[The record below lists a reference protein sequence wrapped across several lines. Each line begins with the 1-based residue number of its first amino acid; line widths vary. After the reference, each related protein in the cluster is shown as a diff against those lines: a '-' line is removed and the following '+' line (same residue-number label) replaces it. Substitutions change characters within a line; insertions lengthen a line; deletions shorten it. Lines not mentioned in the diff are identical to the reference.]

1 MDREQPGNPYEAIG
15 YGDFGSYFKN
25 KKIKLQLQQDEIA
38 ALAEEDLPQIF
49 DGVIVY
55 VNGYTDPPIHGNL
68 TCIAVILAV
77 VWLSG
82 GEFTQFLH
90 KSKITHIIASN
101 LTQAKMKEFRNY
113 KVAKPEWVTESV
125 KANRLLPW
133 HNFSTIRIPSSLAQF
148 RPGSEATQSGS
159 ATSSVSGASPERT
172 RPKAGLNTYQTQ
184 AVPEKQLIHKE
195 PHHRPHITPL
205 HDNNAVPLTNDTVME
220 DSIEVDD
227 VNDLEVI
234 QDVPE
239 AENEVMSDNM
249 DGEDSFFEGLNLDDF
264 EYQLTPPNAE
274 KPADTGP
281 PVDVAEPE
289 PAFQPLTQ
297 VPISPP
303 SGQPPLPTNP
313 PQVTAS
319 GYKPLAF
326 NPYTRAGLP
335 SMMPIPD
342 SDNTIKTTEAI
353 GTQVEVDPQD
363 DRHPTLIELSVP
375 WNRLNSSIQP
385 GFVEKFY
392 QSSRLHYLSTW
403 KAKLRDVTIKLQKD
417 RLPVVTKNVH
427 KTIMQVLE
435 MWHIDFDCFFASVA
449 TRGRPELQ
457 VKPIAVAHGTG
468 GSTSNSEI
476 ASCNYLARDFGV
488 KNGMQ
493 LLKAR
498 TLCPDLLVVPY
509 EFQQYEDISIEFYK
523 ILLCYA
529 DELQAVSVDEALV
542 DISSKCLPTW
552 DVGVNGSQ
560 LGASK
565 GSQHDDPSR
574 ITPAAFALKVRE
586 EIFLATGCHA
596 SVGIGPNILL
606 AKLSTKR
613 AKPHGQYIWP
623 SPPGSNR
630 TLEELQG
637 AVPDLIEES
646 EEDPS
651 PPTSENTSFSLSYEP
666 PPIVRKSVSRKEPV
680 VKDLPGVGYKISQ
693 DLLERLNVRTLHQL
707 QQVNRDELQR
717 ICGMKTGDLLYN
729 SCRGID
735 ETTIASDREKSRQSV
750 SAEISWGVRF
760 ENQQQVDVFMRD
772 LAHEVSKRLKEI
784 DRKGKS
790 IVMKIMKRKEFIKGH
805 WKHLGHGP
813 VDQFARTGQLPL
825 YTDDPDLIA
834 NEALKLLNF
843 FKFNVLDLRGLG
855 IQVIK
860 LNNDVVNTV
869 SKSAFVLPESM
880 NQTTLTSAMFQ
891 QKPKIVTA
899 PLNPQQSLDNTE
911 PSRSYIAPEHDLPP
925 LPPLPPPDEQLI
937 DPEKPTMEIDS
948 GTFNELPKDIQ
959 EELLR
964 DHKLVFID
972 LEDVSVAGGAEAA
985 AEGSVLA
992 MKEGERQHGLPPW
1005 SQLDPMELMA
1015 LSTPVMRDALKEYA
1029 EIKQYGHG
1037 QSEKVLLTTTL
1048 APRRSTTAT
1057 TVQPSLEDDHLLG
1070 NSVLPAP
1077 SKLDRSVL
1085 QALPPEIRAEIEQE
1099 YTHIMEN
1106 HELIRKLAQ
1115 PGGSGHGGAGTTGS
1129 HLKPPIAT
1137 TATTDHHPLDQGYSR
1152 VKSRGRGGARGRPR
1166 GSRARGRGRG
1176 GQVLHDHHD
1185 QVHETHRGGSAETA
1199 AAIAQQQHPKAA
1211 KGPPGIPELDADFL
1225 AALPEDIRA
1234 EVEAAHRVE
1243 MIKDHRRQE
1252 AKLAAQKDAVTGYRQ
1267 GHATGSGA
1275 NDLLQGDGPVLER
1288 PTLMGKREID
1298 DLRALLTQWVQSTLV
1313 ERDPSHFREK
1323 DDHRIVKK
1331 GEVVRGGSR
1340 EVRSTEVVVYDE
1352 GPNPEDV
1359 QSFVDFVARVI
1370 VMERD
1375 LDRVRLLL
1383 RYLRRRIE
1391 DNERQVEPVAMGM
1404 KPPLKGGGK
1413 LSLVAMSWHQA
1424 FDWVLRVARQLVSQV
1439 YGGSFDID

>member
-1 MDREQPGNPYEAIG
+1 MDRETPNNPYEAIG

-25 KKIKLQLQQDEIA
+25 KKIKLQIQQDEIA
-38 ALAEEDLPQIF
+38 ALVEEDLPQIF

-55 VNGYTDPPIHGNL
+55 VNGYTDPPIHG
-68 TCIAVILAV
+68 
-77 VWLSG
+77 

-101 LTQAKMKEFRNY
+101 LTQSKMKEFRNY

-133 HNFSTIRIPSSLAQF
+133 HNFSTIRIPGSLTQF
-148 RPGSEATQSGS
+148 RSGSEATQSGPALSS
-159 ATSSVSGASPERT
+159 AYAGSPERT
-172 RPKAGLNTYQTQ
+172 RSAGGSSPYQTQ
-184 AVPEKQLIHKE
+184 TRPEAELVHKDLRRSSN
-195 PHHRPHITPL
+195 HTHIP
-205 HDNNAVPLTNDTVME
+205 DNITAPIRSDIVMD
-220 DSIEVDD
+220 DSVEVDD
-227 VNDLEVI
+227 VNDLEVM
-234 QDVPE
+234 QDIPE
-239 AENEVMSDNM
+239 AETGAALEDM
-249 DGEDSFFEGLNLDDF
+249 DGEDSFFEGLDLDEF
-264 EYQLTPPNAE
+264 EYQPTPPNAE
-274 KPADTGP
+274 APSNEQPASIMES
-281 PVDVAEPE
+281 EPS
-289 PAFQPLTQ
+289 FLPLTQ
-297 VPISPP
+297 VPVSLP
-303 SGQPPLPTNP
+303 SEQLPQHQPLPMDP
-313 PQVTAS
+313 PKAPAS

-342 SDNTIKTTEAI
+342 SNNTIKTTEVI
-353 GTQVEVDPQD
+353 GTQVETDPQD

-375 WNRLNSSIQP
+375 WNRQNCSIQP

-403 KAKLRDVTIKLQKD
+403 KAKLRDVTTKLQKD
-417 RLPVVTKNVH
+417 RPLAITKSLH
-427 KTIMQVLE
+427 KTIM
-435 MWHIDFDCFFASVA
+435 HIDFDCFFASVA
-449 TRGRPELQ
+449 IRGKPELQ

-498 TLCPDLLVVPY
+498 TLCPELLVVPY

-523 ILLCYA
+523 ILLGYA

-552 DVGVNGSQ
+552 ESGVKDSQ
-560 LGASK
+560 LSAS
-565 GSQHDDPSR
+565 GGTQNDSASR
-574 ITPAAFALKVRE
+574 MTPAEFALKVRE

-613 AKPHGQYIWP
+613 AKPHGQFIWP

-651 PPTSENTSFSLSYEP
+651 PPMSANISYSQSYEP
-666 PPIVRKSVSRKEPV
+666 PPVVRKSVSRKEPV

-693 DLLERLNVRTLHQL
+693 DLLERLNVQTLHQL
-707 QQVNRDELQR
+707 QQANRDELQR

-760 ENQQQVDVFMRD
+760 ENNQQVDVFMRD
-772 LAHEVSKRLKEI
+772 LSQEVSKRLKEI

-855 IQVIK
+855 IQVLK

-869 SKSAFVLPESM
+869 SKSAFILPDSM

-891 QKPKIVTA
+891 QKPKSSTA
-899 PLNPQQSLDNTE
+899 LLNPQRTTDNAE
-911 PSRSYIAPEHDLPP
+911 PSSHSHPTRGQD
-925 LPPLPPPDEQLI
+925 PPPPVEQRRVE
-937 DPEKPTMEIDS
+937 PEKPIMEIDS
-948 GTFNELPKDIQ
+948 GTFKELPKDIQ

-972 LEDVSVAGGAEAA
+972 KDDNSNSGGVST
-985 AEGSVLA
+985 AEGRSVLVEQQGD
-992 MKEGERQHGLPPW
+992 KKNKLPSW
-1005 SQLDPMELMA
+1005 SQLDPVELMA

-1029 EIKQYGHG
+1029 EIKQQGRKA
-1037 QSEKVLLTTTL
+1037 S
-1048 APRRSTTAT
+1048 ASTTAT
-1057 TVQPSLEDDHLLG
+1057 LRPGLEEDGHLLG

-1077 SKLDRSVL
+1077 SKLDMSVL

-1106 HELIRKLAQ
+1106 HELIRKLGQ
-1115 PGGSGHGGAGTTGS
+1115 SSGSGTGGGDGAGFQLRPSSAAAGPATGHHHD
-1129 HLKPPIAT
+1129 HL
-1137 TATTDHHPLDQGYSR
+1137 LDQGPGR
-1152 VKSRGRGGARGRPR
+1152 TKSRGRGGTRGRPR
-1166 GSRARGRGRG
+1166 GSRGKGRGRG
-1176 GQVLHDHHD
+1176 HHD
-1185 QVHETHRGGSAETA
+1185 RVDDPYHGEVADTTA
-1199 AAIAQQQHPKAA
+1199 AHAPHQQQQPLKTA
-1211 KGPPGIPELDADFL
+1211 KQPSGMPVLDADFL

-1243 MIKDHRRQE
+1243 MIKNQRRLE
-1252 AKLAAQKDAVTGYRQ
+1252 AELTAQRDAAAASRQ
-1267 GHATGSGA
+1267 GYSGSGA
-1275 NDLLQGDGPVLER
+1275 NDLQKGVGGGGPVLER
-1288 PTLMGKREID
+1288 PTLMGKREIG
-1298 DLRALLTQWVQSTLV
+1298 DLRVLLTQWVQSTLV
-1313 ERDPSHFREK
+1313 EQDLHHSRRKNDR
-1323 DDHRIVKK
+1323 R
-1331 GEVVRGGSR
+1331 GEGEGVGVGDAVAV
-1340 EVRSTEVVVYDE
+1340 ETVVYDE

-1375 LDRVRLLL
+1375 LERVQLLL

-1391 DNERQVEPVAMGM
+1391 DNERQVEPVEM
-1404 KPPLKGGGK
+1404 KRLLKGGK
-1413 LSLVAMSWHQA
+1413 PLPQASMSWRQA
-1424 FDWVLRVARQLVSQV
+1424 LDWVLHVAQKLVLQV

>member
-15 YGDFGSYFKN
+15 FGDFGSYFKN

-38 ALAEEDLPQIF
+38 ALVEEDLPQIF

-55 VNGYTDPPIHGNL
+55 VNGYTDPPIH
-68 TCIAVILAV
+68 
-77 VWLSG
+77 G

-133 HNFSTIRIPSSLAQF
+133 HNFSTIRIPGSLSQF
-148 RPGSEATQSGS
+148 RSGSEATQTGS
-159 ATSSVSGASPERT
+159 AVSSASGVSPEKA
-172 RPKAGLNTYQTQ
+172 RPTAGLSSYQAQ
-184 AVPEKQLIHKE
+184 AVSETQLVHKE
-195 PHHRPHITPL
+195 PHHRSHYTRIPDDTTVQPL
-205 HDNNAVPLTNDTVME
+205 NDSVVE

-227 VNDLEVI
+227 IDDLKVM
-234 QDVPE
+234 QDIPE
-239 AENEVMSDNM
+239 AETETALEDM
-249 DGEDSFFEGLNLDDF
+249 DGEDSFFEGLDLDEF
-264 EYQLTPPNAE
+264 EYQPTPPTAE
-274 KPADTGP
+274 PTIGAQPSADLT
-281 PVDVAEPE
+281 EPE
-289 PAFQPLTQ
+289 PSFQPLTQ
-297 VPISPP
+297 VPVSPP
-303 SGQPPLPTNP
+303 SEHP
-313 PQVTAS
+313 PQHQPQPMDPPVATAL

-342 SDNTIKTTEAI
+342 SDNSIKTTEII

-375 WNRLNSSIQP
+375 WNRQNSSIQP

-392 QSSRLHYLSTW
+392 QSSRLHYLSAW
-403 KAKLRDVTIKLQKD
+403 KAKLKDVTTKLQKD
-417 RLPVVTKNVH
+417 RPPVVTKSVH
-427 KTIMQVLE
+427 KTIM
-435 MWHIDFDCFFASVA
+435 HIDFDCFFASVA
-449 TRGRPELQ
+449 TRGKPELQ

-523 ILLCYA
+523 ILLGYA

-552 DVGVNGSQ
+552 DVGIRGSQ
-560 LGASK
+560 FRASA
-565 GSQHDDPSR
+565 GSQNDDPSR
-574 ITPAAFALKVRE
+574 MTPAAFALKVRE

-623 SPPGSNR
+623 SPPGSIR

-637 AVPDLIEES
+637 AVPDLIGES

-651 PPTSENTSFSLSYEP
+651 PPDSVNTSYSLSYEP

-693 DLLERLNVRTLHQL
+693 DLLERLNVQTLHQL
-707 QQVNRDELQR
+707 QQVGKDELQR

-760 ENQQQVDVFMRD
+760 ENHQQVDVFMRD
-772 LAHEVSKRLKEI
+772 LAQEVSKRLKEI

-790 IVMKIMKRKEFIKGH
+790 IIMKIMKRKEFVKGH

-869 SKSAFVLPESM
+869 SKSAFVLPDSM

-891 QKPKIVTA
+891 QKSKPATA
-899 PLNPQQSLDNTE
+899 PLNPQRSLDNTE
-911 PSRSYIAPEHDLPP
+911 PSLSYTAPGQDP
-925 LPPLPPPDEQLI
+925 PPLPPPAERRVE
-937 DPEKPTMEIDS
+937 PEKPTMEIDS
-948 GTFNELPKDIQ
+948 GTFKELPKDIQ

-972 LEDVSVAGGAEAA
+972 QEAVGIGRGVERA

-992 MKEGERQHGLPPW
+992 AQQQERQNELPPW
-1005 SQLDPMELMA
+1005 SQLDPVELMA
-1015 LSTPVMRDALKEYA
+1015 LSTPVMRDALKDYA
-1029 EIKQYGHG
+1029 EIKQYGGG
-1037 QSEKVLLTTTL
+1037 QSRKVPLTATAAPKRVTVTTTL
-1048 APRRSTTAT
+1048 RRGS
-1057 TVQPSLEDDHLLG
+1057 EDDHLLG

-1115 PGGSGHGGAGTTGS
+1115 TGGSELGGGGAGTSTG
-1129 HLKPPIAT
+1129 LQMRPPTAA
-1137 TATTDHHPLDQGYSR
+1137 TATTDHHDYQPLDQGLGR
-1152 VKSRGRGGARGRPR
+1152 AKSRGRGGTRGRPR

-1176 GQVLHDHHD
+1176 GQVSRDHHD
-1185 QVHETHRGGSAETA
+1185 QVDDAHRGVSADA
-1199 AAIAQQQHPKAA
+1199 AAAKAYQQQPDAA
-1211 KGPPGIPELDADFL
+1211 KQPSRVPELDADFL

-1243 MIKDHRRQE
+1243 MIKNHRRQE
-1252 AKLAAQKDAVTGYRQ
+1252 AKLAAQRDAAAASRQ
-1267 GHATGSGA
+1267 GYIADSEA
-1275 NDLLQGDGPVLER
+1275 NDLQQGGGPMLKR

-1298 DLRALLTQWVQSTLV
+1298 DLRVLLTQWVQSTLV
-1313 ERDPSHFREK
+1313 EQDLNRARKK
-1323 DDHRIVKK
+1323 DDRRVAEK
-1331 GEVVRGGSR
+1331 GEGDGGAR
-1340 EVRSTEVVVYDE
+1340 PAETVVYDE

-1391 DNERQVEPVAMGM
+1391 DNERQVEPITKELKSA
-1404 KPPLKGGGK
+1404 LKGGGGK
-1413 LSLVAMSWHQA
+1413 LPLAAMTWRQA
-1424 FDWVLRVARQLVSQV
+1424 LDWVLHVARQLVLQV
-1439 YGGSFDID
+1439 YGGLFEID

>member
-1 MDREQPGNPYEAIG
+1 MDRETPNNPYEAIG

-25 KKIKLQLQQDEIA
+25 KKIKLQIQQDEIA
-38 ALAEEDLPQIF
+38 ALVEEDLPQIF

-55 VNGYTDPPIHGNL
+55 VNGYTDPPIHG
-68 TCIAVILAV
+68 
-77 VWLSG
+77 

-101 LTQAKMKEFRNY
+101 LTQSKMKEFRNY

-133 HNFSTIRIPSSLAQF
+133 HNFSTIRIPGSLTQF
-148 RPGSEATQSGS
+148 RSGSEATQSGLAPSS
-159 ATSSVSGASPERT
+159 ASVESPGNTKSERGSSP
-172 RPKAGLNTYQTQ
+172 YQTQ
-184 AVPEKQLIHKE
+184 TRPEAELIHKDSHRE
-195 PHHRPHITPL
+195 SHHTHMPDIAPPR
-205 HDNNAVPLTNDTVME
+205 NDTVME
-220 DSIEVDD
+220 DSVEVDNS
-227 VNDLEVI
+227 NDLEVM
-234 QDVPE
+234 QDIHE
-239 AENEVMSDNM
+239 AETCAALEDM
-249 DGEDSFFEGLNLDDF
+249 DGEDSFFEGLDLDEF
-264 EYQLTPPNAE
+264 EYQPTPPNAE
-274 KPADTGP
+274 VSSNELPSANVTDS
-281 PVDVAEPE
+281 ESS
-289 PAFQPLTQ
+289 FQPFTQ
-297 VPISPP
+297 VPVSPP
-303 SGQPPLPTNP
+303 SEQLSQYQPQLMDP
-313 PQVTAS
+313 PKIPAS

-342 SDNTIKTTEAI
+342 SNNTIKTMEVI
-353 GTQVEVDPQD
+353 GTQVETDPQD

-375 WNRLNSSIQP
+375 WNRQNCSIQP

-403 KAKLRDVTIKLQKD
+403 KAKLRDVTTKLQKD
-417 RLPVVTKNVH
+417 RPVVVNKSVH
-427 KTIMQVLE
+427 KTIM
-435 MWHIDFDCFFASVA
+435 HIDFDCFFASVA
-449 TRGRPELQ
+449 TRGKPELQ

-523 ILLCYA
+523 ILLGYA

-552 DVGVNGSQ
+552 DSGVKGSQ
-560 LGASK
+560 LNASGGTQNDG
-565 GSQHDDPSR
+565 GSR
-574 ITPAAFALKVRE
+574 MTPAEFALKVRE

-613 AKPHGQYIWP
+613 AKPHGQFIWP
-623 SPPGSNR
+623 SPPGSIR

-646 EEDPS
+646 DEDSS
-651 PPTSENTSFSLSYEP
+651 PPVSGNTSYSQSYEP
-666 PPIVRKSVSRKEPV
+666 PPVVRKSISRKEPV

-707 QQVNRDELQR
+707 QQAGRDELQR

-760 ENQQQVDVFMRD
+760 ENNHQVDVFMRD
-772 LAHEVSKRLKEI
+772 LSQEVSKRLKEI

-790 IVMKIMKRKEFIKGH
+790 IVMKIMKRKEFVKGH

-855 IQVIK
+855 IQVLK
-860 LNNDVVNTV
+860 LNNEVVNTV
-869 SKSAFVLPESM
+869 SKSAFVLPDSM

-891 QKPKIVTA
+891 QKPKSATA
-899 PLNPQQSLDNTE
+899 PLNLQQTLEHAE
-911 PSRSYIAPEHDLPP
+911 PSSHPHPTPGQD
-925 LPPLPPPDEQLI
+925 PPPPAPVEQGRSE
-937 DPEKPTMEIDS
+937 PEKPTMEIDS
-948 GTFNELPKDIQ
+948 GTFKELPKDIQ

-964 DHKLVFID
+964 DHKLVFVD
-972 LEDVSVAGGAEAA
+972 QDDANNNGRACTTENGGAMNEQQGGKKN
-985 AEGSVLA
+985 E
-992 MKEGERQHGLPPW
+992 LPPW
-1005 SQLDPMELMA
+1005 SQLDPIELMA

-1029 EIKQYGHG
+1029 EIKKHG
-1037 QSEKVLLTTTL
+1037 RGPSNKLPATPATTSKQPTATITTTRPGL
-1048 APRRSTTAT
+1048 E
-1057 TVQPSLEDDHLLG
+1057 EDDHLLG

-1106 HELIRKLAQ
+1106 HELIRKLGQ
-1115 PGGSGHGGAGTTGS
+1115 FGGSGTGEGGGGAGFQLGPLSTA
-1129 HLKPPIAT
+1129 AT
-1137 TATTDHHPLDQGYSR
+1137 VATNHYHDHPQDQGPSR
-1152 VKSRGRGGARGRPR
+1152 AKNRGRGGTRGRPR
-1166 GSRARGRGRG
+1166 GSRTRGRGRG
-1176 GQVLHDHHD
+1176 RGAQVSHDHLD
-1185 QVHETHRGGSAETA
+1185 RVDDPQNNGFTDTTA
-1199 AAIAQQQHPKAA
+1199 AHAQQQQQHHSKTA
-1211 KGPPGIPELDADFL
+1211 KPSSEVPALDADFL

-1243 MIKDHRRQE
+1243 MIKNQRRQE
-1252 AKLAAQKDAVTGYRQ
+1252 AELAAQRDAAAASRQ
-1267 GHATGSGA
+1267 GYSGSGA
-1275 NDLLQGDGPVLER
+1275 NDLQKGASGGPMLER
-1288 PTLMGKREID
+1288 PTLMGKREIG
-1298 DLRALLTQWVQSTLV
+1298 DLRVLLTQWVQSSLV
-1313 ERDPSHFREK
+1313 EQDLHRLRKK
-1323 DDHRIVKK
+1323 DDCR
-1331 GEVVRGGSR
+1331 GEMGGR
-1340 EVRSTEVVVYDE
+1340 DAGAVETVMYDE

-1375 LDRVRLLL
+1375 LERVQLLL
-1383 RYLRRRIE
+1383 RFLRRRIE
-1391 DNERQVEPVAMGM
+1391 DNERQVEPVEM
-1404 KPPLKGGGK
+1404 KPLLKGVK
-1413 LSLVAMSWHQA
+1413 LLPQVTMSWRQA
-1424 FDWVLRVARQLVSQV
+1424 LDWVLHVARQLVLQV